1 MPLPSGSFMMNCNY
15 LNEGCNGGW
24 PLNNGFWG
32 EQAYFVTDDCAPY
45 VPSTKGYKCSMF
57 EKCAAHSKI
66 VNTGFIGQGYGDATE
81 KKIMKEIM
89 YGGAVN
95 GEMKFPRLG
104 VMYKGGIMTAKGLV
118 QLHQDT
124 VELA

>member
-1 MPLPSGSFMMNCNY
+1 MELDKTLGGHDSSLVHNTESWEFHLTIDSSTIHNFFHYFLLSG
-15 LNEGCNGGW
+15 
-24 PLNNGFWG
+24 
-32 EQAYFVTDDCAPY
+32 VTI
-45 VPSTKGYKCSMF
+45 TLT
-57 EKCAAHSKI
+57 KI